1 MPENRPS
8 IKEITLTLPHFH
20 GIMEVERM
28 PPDRMER
35 SVVPMAEKTGI
46 NRQYKDRLFKFI
58 FGNPEHKEWTLALYN
73 AINGSFYDN
82 PDDIELNTIEDVLY
96 MGMKNDVSF
105 IITETINFYE
115 QQSSFNPNVPLRI
128 FGYAEKSYSKY
139 IEDHKLN
146 VHSTTLQK
154 IPTPR
159 CVCFYNGPYKKE
171 DKVILRLSDA
181 FMDNTEEPQIEVTV
195 TMYNINYGHNKELL
209 DACKPLME
217 YSWIVKGIREKAK
230 MMDIKNAIDEVID
243 NLPNDFVLKPFLDM
257 HKAEV
262 GTMLL
267 TEYNEVE
274 RDEFILKKGMEKG
287 MEKGNLNAIINM
299 MNKLKLTAEQAM
311 DVLNIPKEEFPYYKS
326 AIDKA

>member
-1 MPENRPS
+1 
-8 IKEITLTLPHFH
+8 
-20 GIMEVERM
+20 
-28 PPDRMER
+28 
-35 SVVPMAEKTGI
+35 
-46 NRQYKDRLFKFI
+46 
-58 FGNPEHKEWTLALYN
+58 
-73 AINGSFYDN
+73 
-82 PDDIELNTIEDVLY
+82 

-146 VHSTTLQK
+146 VHSTILQK

-217 YSWIVKGIREKAK
+217 YSWFVEEIRKIKKNGNEIGIAVDMALDSMPE
-230 MMDIKNAIDEVID
+230 
-243 NLPNDFVLKPFLDM
+243 DFVIRQFLLENR
-257 HKAEV
+257 AEV
-262 GTMLL
+262 KDVFL
-267 TEYNEVE
+267 TEYNEQKTMAAF
-274 RDEFILKKGMEKG
+274 RDEGYEEGRAEGRAEGRTEGIEIGELRTLAGLVKDGILTLADASKRM
-287 MEKGNLNAIINM
+287 NM
-299 MNKLKLTAEQAM
+299 TE
-311 DVLNIPKEEFPYYKS
+311 EEFTAKT
-326 AIDKA
+326 ANI

>member
-1 MPENRPS
+1 
-8 IKEITLTLPHFH
+8 
-20 GIMEVERM
+20 
-28 PPDRMER
+28 
-35 SVVPMAEKTGI
+35 MAEKTGI

-73 AINGSFYDN
+73 AINGSSYDN

-146 VHSTTLQK
+146 VHSSTLQK

-159 CVCFYNGPYKKE
+159 CVCFYNGPYKKD

-181 FMDNTEEPQIEVTV
+181 FMDNTGEPQIEVTV

-209 DACKPLME
+209 EACKPLME
-217 YSWIVKGIREKAK
+217 YSWFVEEIRKIKKNGNEIGIAVDMALDSMPE
-230 MMDIKNAIDEVID
+230 
-243 NLPNDFVLKPFLDM
+243 DFVIRQFLLENR
-257 HKAEV
+257 AEV
-262 GTMLL
+262 KDVFL
-267 TEYNEVE
+267 TEYNEQKTMAAFK
-274 RDEFILKKGMEKG
+274 DEGYEEGRNDEKISLAINLIKMGMGTLEKIAEATG
-287 MEKGNLNAIINM
+287 LP
-299 MNKLKLTAEQAM
+299 LTKVQELAAQNP
-311 DVLNIPKEEFPYYKS
+311 V
-326 AIDKA
+326 

>member
-1 MPENRPS
+1 
-8 IKEITLTLPHFH
+8 
-20 GIMEVERM
+20 
-28 PPDRMER
+28 MER

-217 YSWIVKGIREKAK
+217 YSWFVEEIRKIKKNGNEIGIAVDMALDSMPE
-230 MMDIKNAIDEVID
+230 
-243 NLPNDFVLKPFLDM
+243 DFVIRQFLLENR
-257 HKAEV
+257 AEV
-262 GTMLL
+262 KDVFL
-267 TEYNEVE
+267 TEYNEQKTMAAF
-274 RDEFILKKGMEKG
+274 RDEGYEEGKAEGRTEGIEIGELRTLAGLVKDGILTLADASKRM
-287 MEKGNLNAIINM
+287 NM
-299 MNKLKLTAEQAM
+299 TE
-311 DVLNIPKEEFPYYKS
+311 EEFT
-326 AIDKA
+326 AKAANI